1 MGILSE
7 IGTVLK
13 SNIAINKIGQDL
25 RRVADRRIMSQDAGM
40 LRSKLGYNG
49 SFMGR
54 DGIQNASGK
63 TIENWSKDISDKD
76 RLKSMIRNKD
86 GSYNKTMIGGAI
98 AGSYVGVSSSGRIAS
113 GGGLYKDSDGNTDL
127 MGVPLI

>member
-40 LRSKLGYNG
+40 LRSKLGYSG

-98 AGSYVGVSSSGRIAS
+98 AGSYVGVSSAGRIAS
-113 GGGLYKDSDGNTDL
+113 GGGFYKDSDGNTDL